1 MGNEAQDNGA
11 GEAASAAFGKCLPS
25 ERRECV
31 ALLNAAQSQT
41 ESNKVAGMLDAL
53 KQLIDG
59 SNLPWAVESAIAAYG
74 KCSHDERRECMGL
87 LDNAAHYQTE
97 SANVARMMDA
107 LACMM
112 DRNRTPSPVL

>member
-31 ALLNAAQSQT
+31 ALLNAAQSKT
-41 ESNKVAGMLDAL
+41 ECDNVAGMLDAL
-53 KQLIDG
+53 KQLLDG
-59 SNLPWAVESAIAAYG
+59 SNPPWVVESTVAAYG
-74 KCSHDERRECMGL
+74 KCSHDERRECIGL
-87 LDNAAHYQTE
+87 LDDAQSKTE
-97 SANVARMMDA
+97 SANVVRMMDA

-112 DRNRTPSPVL
+112 DRNRAPQPVL